1 MLLTNFLPD
10 HCCGGR
16 TRTCDLQVMSLA
28 SYQLLHTAIYSTHF
42 LIASAKVLTF
52 LEMTKCFL
60 YIITVLTDFKVY
72 YLLISN

>member
-28 SYQLLHTAIYSTHF
+28 RYQLQHSAMLAVQNSLLLNCECKGNAFSWENKTFSWKYHIFAIKM
-42 LIASAKVLTF
+42 I
-52 LEMTKCFL
+52 
-60 YIITVLTDFKVY
+60 YI
-72 YLLISN
+72 N